1 MGWPLLEGSPLLLRR
16 SSRRSSRPVLRAS
29 RHGVLQLIAATGL
42 AATTALLLGMSC
54 GGVDGVRITEPGVG
68 AQLTEGSV
76 RIVAEVK
83 ESIDPTT
90 VSLEV
95 NGVDL
100 IAALGLTHPFLDEAG
115 RVVIGSDEIA
125 VSSFD
130 FEPPASGT
138 TRLFVDLAG
147 LAPGDHD
154 VVIRGLRFAD
164 REVRTGLRTLHVRPA
179 LGLAA
184 NR

>member
-1 MGWPLLEGSPLLLRR
+1 MG
-16 SSRRSSRPVLRAS
+16 AS
-29 RHGVLQLIAATGL
+29 GL
-42 AATTALLLGMSC
+42 AVTSALLLGMTC

-83 ESIDPTT
+83 ASIDPAT

-95 NGVDL
+95 DGVDL
-100 IAALGLTHPFLDEAG
+100 IAGLGLTYPFLDQGG
-115 RVVIGSDEIA
+115 RLVIGSDEIA

-130 FEPPASGT
+130 FEPPAGGT
-138 TRLFVDLAG
+138 TRLFVELSG

-184 NR
+184 NGPATR